1 MPTTLW
7 INQAVEENLF
17 EIKSVSKILFVL
29 RLVLQ
34 LCTYQNLIFDES
46 KKSCLWLNLLIE
58 IEGGKNL
65 INACRAESKIFLIF
79 KKFGSLE
86 IFLDSNNSCF
96 CYLRKNQK
104 LIYYIKSV
112 NLESK
117 IIGHE
122 VVFTEYFHNFI
133 FFFAFVLLISWNEA
147 VNLFLALRKEIKN

>member
-1 MPTTLW
+1 M
-7 INQAVEENLF
+7 
-17 EIKSVSKILFVL
+17 
-29 RLVLQ
+29 
-34 LCTYQNLIFDES
+34 
-46 KKSCLWLNLLIE
+46 NLLIE